1 MNDKPRE
8 NFAHPKP
15 PPAPLRGRRALI
27 RGQDK
32 SRWTDFYHFA
42 LTMPWWAFFAGM
54 AGIFAAVN
62 LIFAALYM
70 LDPGGIAGAKDNFW
84 DEFLFSVK
92 AIGSLEVGG
101 MAPRSAYAYTLVVS
115 EAFLGFVY
123 VGLMTSVMFARFSR
137 PKARVMFSRVALI
150 LPFDGVPTLMF
161 RAANQRGNQV
171 LDAGVTVSYARQ
183 VVTREGIEMR
193 RFEELK
199 LVRAR
204 TSLFNLSWTI
214 MHRIDET
221 SPLHGKT
228 QARMLE
234 EEAELVVLLS
244 GTDDTLADVI
254 YARQTYGP
262 EQIVWNRRFV
272 DIIADTGRGRWL
284 VDLNRFH
291 DTVPLAGGTD
301 PP

>member
-1 MNDKPRE
+1 LNEPPKHEQFVPPKRPVPPR
-8 NFAHPKP
+8 
-15 PPAPLRGRRALI
+15 RGSRAVI
-27 RGQDK
+27 RGQDR

-42 LTMPWWAFFAGM
+42 LTMPWWGFFAGM
-54 AGIFAAVN
+54 AGLFAAVN
-62 LIFAALYM
+62 AVFAGLYLI
-70 LDPGGIAGAKDNFW
+70 DPSGIAGAKPNFW

-92 AIGSLEVGG
+92 AIGSLEIGG
-101 MAPRSAYAYTLVVS
+101 MTPRSAYAYTLVVA

-221 SPLHGKT
+221 SPLHGKSHE
-228 QARMLE
+228 QMLG

-254 YARQTYGP
+254 YARQSYAP
-262 EQIVWNRRFV
+262 DQIVWNRRFV
-272 DIIADTGRGRWL
+272 DIITDTGRGRWL

-291 DTVPLAGGTD
+291 DTEAL
-301 PP
+301 PPYPS